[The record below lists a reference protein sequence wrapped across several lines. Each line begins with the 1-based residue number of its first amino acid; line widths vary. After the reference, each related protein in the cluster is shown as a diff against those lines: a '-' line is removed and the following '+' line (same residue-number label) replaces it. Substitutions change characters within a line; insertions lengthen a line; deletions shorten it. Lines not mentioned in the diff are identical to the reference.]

1 MKDINTNIGFVGVG
15 NLGRHAIFGLKD
27 SYSISASDP
36 IQNEEIKKLGISYQT
51 IEDLCKNSDVI
62 FLTIKPNKAEEVL
75 NKINSKKK
83 LFLFLEKI
91 NGYNYFE

>member
-62 FLTIKPNKAEEVL
+62 FLTIKPNKAE
-75 NKINSKKK
+75 K
-83 LFLFLEKI
+83 F
-91 NGYNYFE
+91 

>member
-27 SYSISASDP
+27 FYSISASDP

-51 IEDLCKNSDVI
+51 IEDLCKILVI
-62 FLTIKPNKAEEVL
+62 LTIKPNKAEEV
-75 NKINSKKK
+75 
-83 LFLFLEKI
+83 
-91 NGYNYFE
+91 